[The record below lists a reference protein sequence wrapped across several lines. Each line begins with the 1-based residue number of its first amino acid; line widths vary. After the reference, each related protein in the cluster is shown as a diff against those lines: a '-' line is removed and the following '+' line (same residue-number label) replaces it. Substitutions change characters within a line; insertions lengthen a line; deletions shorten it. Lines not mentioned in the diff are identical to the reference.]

1 MAVLLD
7 NFVTASLKMQDEE
20 RQRALNE
27 TKGRRKISCTLDPL
41 LERLARDFVDD
52 ADLSARL
59 HSLFRVMFVQIQCW
73 GEQHH

>member
-7 NFVTASLKMQDEE
+7 NFVSASLNMQDEE
-20 RQRALNE
+20 RQRVLKE

-41 LERLARDFVDD
+41 LERIARDFVDD

-59 HSLFRVMFVQIQCW
+59 HSLFRVMFDQLYYE
-73 GEQHH
+73 GT